1 MDERE
6 ILLFVHC
13 KARQLTN
20 HHLPGYF
27 ALILRYDCM
36 GRVKYGTNES
46 IIGSKEVMDKLF
58 WSDQRILN
66 PGSGVSGA
74 MTARG
79 LKDTSSRPPKD

>member
-46 IIGSKEVMDKLF
+46 IIGSKGGDGQAVLER
-58 WSDQRILN
+58 STN
-66 PGSGVSGA
+66 P
-74 MTARG
+74 
-79 LKDTSSRPPKD
+79 